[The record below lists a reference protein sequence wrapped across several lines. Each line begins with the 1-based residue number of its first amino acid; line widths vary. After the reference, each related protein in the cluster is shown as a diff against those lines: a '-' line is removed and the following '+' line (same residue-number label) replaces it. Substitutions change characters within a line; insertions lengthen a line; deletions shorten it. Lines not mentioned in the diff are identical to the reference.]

1 MDNTIEKLR
10 EQAKK
15 LSYQGLSKE
24 QISTNLGVSKLD
36 VKQTKYVLDAIDE
49 AQIDIE
55 LKQQRKDVA
64 INKMLFGGFLFVFGV
79 VITSV
84 FFHSNRVV
92 FYIMIGMILGGPVL
106 VYNGYKSYKNP
117 ISEELSVKQKKI
129 KKSKF
134 NKWWIG
140 VELYSIHIVI
150 T

>member
-1 MDNTIEKLR
+1 MDNTIGKLR
-10 EQAKK
+10 QQAKK
-15 LSYQGLSKE
+15 LKYQGLSKE
-24 QISTNLGVSKLD
+24 QISSNLGVKKLD
-36 VKQTKYVLDAIDE
+36 PKQTKYVLDAIDE

-64 INKMLFGGFLFVFGV
+64 INKMLFGGFLFVFGA

-106 VYNGYKSYKNP
+106 VYNGYKSYKTP

-134 NKWWIG
+134 NKW
-140 VELYSIHIVI
+140 
-150 T
+150 

>member
-1 MDNTIEKLR
+1 MDNTIGKLR
-10 EQAKK
+10 QQAKK
-15 LSYQGLSKE
+15 LKYQGLSKE
-24 QISTNLGVSKLD
+24 QISSNLGVKKLD
-36 VKQTKYVLDAIDE
+36 PKQTKYVLDAIDE

-55 LKQQRKDVA
+55 LKQQRKDAA
-64 INKMLFGGFLFVFGV
+64 INQMLFGGFLFVFGA

-106 VYNGYKSYKNP
+106 VYNGYKSYKTP

-134 NKWWIG
+134 NKW
-140 VELYSIHIVI
+140 
-150 T
+150 

>member
-1 MDNTIEKLR
+1 MNKIAMDNTIEKLR

-106 VYNGYKSYKNP
+106 VYNGYKSYKTP

-134 NKWWIG
+134 NKR
-140 VELYSIHIVI
+140 
-150 T
+150 

>member
-24 QISTNLGVSKLD
+24 QISTNLGISKLD
-36 VKQTKYVLDAIDE
+36 SRQTKYVLDAIDE

-64 INKMLFGGFLFVFGV
+64 SNKMLFGGFLFVFGV

-106 VYNGYKSYKNP
+106 VYNGYKSYKTP

-134 NKWWIG
+134 NKW
-140 VELYSIHIVI
+140 
-150 T
+150 